1 MNKEKIDKKY
11 DERILE
17 YILKIPKLKNDLITG
32 VDSFNYTDK
41 QYSDIMQNIQN
52 QINTAKAT
60 IKEPKELENKL
71 NELSFQKGEL
81 KIERLLHVRREAKK
95 IGNNLFV
102 YDNKLNILIIDQNK
116 ILKLNGFQFYNII
129 F

>member
-52 QINTAKAT
+52 QKI
-60 IKEPKELENKL
+60 PKPT
-71 NELSFQKGEL
+71 
-81 KIERLLHVRREAKK
+81 
-95 IGNNLFV
+95 
-102 YDNKLNILIIDQNK
+102 
-116 ILKLNGFQFYNII
+116 
-129 F
+129 